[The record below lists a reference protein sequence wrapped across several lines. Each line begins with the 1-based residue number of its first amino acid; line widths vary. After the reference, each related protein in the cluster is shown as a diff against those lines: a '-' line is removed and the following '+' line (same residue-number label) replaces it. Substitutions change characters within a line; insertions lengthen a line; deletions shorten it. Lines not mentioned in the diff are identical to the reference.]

1 MKSTRK
7 GFTLVEIM
15 VVLVI
20 ISVLM
25 AAFTSSVA
33 GARKRANISKATSE
47 VKVVSQAILAY
58 EQFGKDMPSCKDAD
72 ADENSLGFL
81 IGEGGS
87 ADSGGKI
94 PPLLMASLRSGGKML
109 DPWNTPYKISIK
121 AGETLKFA
129 KTMSNVKTG
138 YFLPNFYRLSEEER
152 K

>member
-7 GFTLVEIM
+7 GFTLLEIM

-20 ISVLM
+20 IAVLM
-25 AAFTSSVA
+25 AAFTSSVSA
-33 GARKRANISKATSE
+33 ARRRAAVAKATSE
-47 VKVVSQAILAY
+47 VKVVSQAVLAF
-58 EQFGKDMPSCKDAD
+58 EQYGQDLPSCRDAD

-87 ADSGGKI
+87 VDSGGKI

-121 AGETLKFA
+121 SGETLKLA

>member
-1 MKSTRK
+1 MKSIRK
-7 GFTLVEIM
+7 GFTLLEIM

-20 ISVLM
+20 IAVLM
-25 AAFTSSVA
+25 AAFTSSVSA
-33 GARKRANISKATSE
+33 ARRRAAVAKATSE
-47 VKVVSQAILAY
+47 VKVVSQAVLAF
-58 EQFGKDMPSCKDAD
+58 EQYGQDLPSCRDAD

-121 AGETLKFA
+121 SGETLKLA

>member
-1 MKSTRK
+1 MKSTRR
-7 GFTLVEIM
+7 GFTLLEIM

-25 AAFTSSVA
+25 AAFTSSVSA
-33 GARKRANISKATSE
+33 ARRRAAIAKATSE
-47 VKVVSQAILAY
+47 VKVVSQAILAF
-58 EQFGKDMPSCKDAD
+58 EQYGQDLPSCRDAD
-72 ADENSLGFL
+72 ADERSLGFL

-121 AGETLKFA
+121 TGETLKLA

>member
-7 GFTLVEIM
+7 GFTLLEIM

-20 ISVLM
+20 IAVLM
-25 AAFTSSVA
+25 AAFTSSVSA
-33 GARKRANISKATSE
+33 ARRRAAVAKATSE
-47 VKVVSQAILAY
+47 VKVVSQAVLAF
-58 EQFGKDMPSCKDAD
+58 EQYGQDLPSCRDAD

-94 PPLLMASLRSGGKML
+94 PPLLMASLRSGRKML

-121 AGETLKFA
+121 SGETLKLA

>member
-58 EQFGKDMPSCKDAD
+58 EQVGKDMPSCKDAD

-94 PPLLMASLRSGGKML
+94 PPLLMASLKSGGKML

-121 AGETLKFA
+121 AGETLKLA

>member
-1 MKSTRK
+1 MKSTER
-7 GFTLVEIM
+7 GFTLVEM
-15 VVLVI
+15 LVVVSILGMLI
-20 ISVLM
+20 
-25 AAFTSSVA
+25 AAFTTSVTA
-33 GARKRANISKATSE
+33 AQRRSKIAKAESE

-87 ADSGGKI
+87 ADSGGK
-94 PPLLMASLRSGGKML
+94 ML

-121 AGETLKFA
+121 AGETLKLA

>member
-58 EQFGKDMPSCKDAD
+58 EQFGKDMPSCKDVD

-121 AGETLKFA
+121 AGETLKLA

>member
-7 GFTLVEIM
+7 GFTLLEIM

-20 ISVLM
+20 IAVLM
-25 AAFTSSVA
+25 AAFTSSVSA
-33 GARKRANISKATSE
+33 ARRRAAVAKATSE
-47 VKVVSQAILAY
+47 VKVVSQAVLAF
-58 EQFGKDMPSCKDAD
+58 EQYGQDLPSCRDAD

-121 AGETLKFA
+121 SGETLKLA